1 MDEIKQIEELLDKKI
16 CEVDHRGIAPAG
28 SYPYYLQKAFAAL
41 DLEMGENKNAL
52 AKEHRVDIEF
62 QIFALSMNLKSYLGV
77 SRIDFLKAIE
87 SYRDDQYECEKED
100 MEHAGSH

>member
-1 MDEIKQIEELLDKKI
+1 MDELEEIEKSLDKRI
-16 CEVDHRGIAPAG
+16 CAVDHRGIAPAG

-41 DLEMGENKNAL
+41 DIEMGENKNAL

-62 QIFALSMNLKSYLGV
+62 QIFELSMNLQSYLGV
-77 SRIDFLKAIE
+77 SRFDFLKAIE
-87 SYRDDQYECEKED
+87 SYRDNQYECEKDD